1 MPTEPVVLVIEDDAE
16 TRRLM
21 RRVLEDASFGVVTEP
36 SGQRGLAYLAAHG
49 ADCALVDYRLLD
61 MDGLSCLREIL
72 GARPQLPVI
81 MVTGAGSQEVAVEA
95 MKLGAAD
102 YVVKH
107 RSYLRTVPGIV
118 RAALGRRLAEG
129 AGEGR
134 RADRSTPAAS
144 EDVRARYQAR
154 GII

>member
-36 SGQRGLAYLAAHG
+36 SAQRGLAYLAAHG

-61 MDGLSCLREIL
+61 MDGLSCLREIR

-81 MVTGAGSQEVAVEA
+81 MGTGAGSQEVAVEA
-95 MKLGAAD
+95 MKLGATD
-102 YVVKH
+102 YVVTH

-118 RAALGRRLAEG
+118 RAALGR
-129 AGEGR
+129 
-134 RADRSTPAAS
+134 
-144 EDVRARYQAR
+144 
-154 GII
+154 